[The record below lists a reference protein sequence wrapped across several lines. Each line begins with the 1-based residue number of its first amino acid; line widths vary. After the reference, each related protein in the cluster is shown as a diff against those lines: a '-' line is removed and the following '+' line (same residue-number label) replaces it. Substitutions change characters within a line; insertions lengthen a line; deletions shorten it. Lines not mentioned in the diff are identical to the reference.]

1 MKYPFNAEHRL
12 VASLIPD
19 ELTIDDTT
27 FITEYGYYAIENVPY
42 QKTTHDILDSDGNLQ
57 S

>member
-42 QKTTHDILDSDGNLQ
+42 QKTTHDILDSDGNL
-57 S
+57 